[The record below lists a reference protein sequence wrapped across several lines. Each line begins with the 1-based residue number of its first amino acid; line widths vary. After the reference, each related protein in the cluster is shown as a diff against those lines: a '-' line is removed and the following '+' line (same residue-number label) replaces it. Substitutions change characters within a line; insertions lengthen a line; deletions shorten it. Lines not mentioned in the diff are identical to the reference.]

1 MKTSKSRNYLIAT
14 VLAAAA
20 GCGWVMSSSAQDA
33 HPGEPGFGEQ
43 LSKAVLASPGAL
55 GIETGR
61 TTKGKFVIFAW
72 FENKKALVD
81 WYKSDFHT
89 RAVKWTFPN
98 QRFDREP
105 LPDTPE
111 NSGQILALVTLKFAD
126 TSAPGAAAPSAMSR
140 PPIESIGIE
149 LYTPLP
155 GGVAVGG
162 RFAPKSVRVPGL
174 REIDLS
180 TAEGRPQ

>member
-1 MKTSKSRNYLIAT
+1 MKIRTSHNYVMAV
-14 VLAAAA
+14 VLAAATCCA
-20 GCGWVMSSSAQDA
+20 WPVPSGAQDA
-33 HPGEPGFGEQ
+33 HPGEPGYGEQ
-43 LSKAVLASPGAL
+43 LVKAVLASPGAL

-61 TTKGKFVIFAW
+61 TIKGRLVIFAW

-81 WYKSDFHT
+81 WYKSDFHMGG
-89 RAVKWTFPN
+89 AKWAFPN
-98 QRFDREP
+98 QTFDREP
-105 LPDTPE
+105 LPDMPE
-111 NSGQILALVTLKFAD
+111 NSGQILALVTLKFAEKPASD
-126 TSAPGAAAPSAMSR
+126 AAAAGAASR

-174 REIDLS
+174 REIELG
-180 TAEGRPQ
+180 TAEGRSR